1 MSKNHNNLIAAGIGF
16 ALAGGLS
23 WLLAKKIKN
32 NNADQVLD
40 QVKQSL
46 SAQGTVSH
54 AWINGQRTGSDD
66 YDVKAVYM
74 GGAWIT
80 SNAGETKKIDFIANA
95 DTSEILYVKNAN
107 D

>member
-23 WLLAKKIKN
+23 WLLAKRIKN
-32 NNADQVLD
+32 SNADQVLD
-40 QVKQSL
+40 SVKASL
-46 SAQGTVSH
+46 ADQGTVSH

-80 SNAGETKKIDFIANA
+80 NEAGETKKIDFIANA
-95 DTSEILYVKNAN
+95 DTAEILYAQPSAN
-107 D
+107 